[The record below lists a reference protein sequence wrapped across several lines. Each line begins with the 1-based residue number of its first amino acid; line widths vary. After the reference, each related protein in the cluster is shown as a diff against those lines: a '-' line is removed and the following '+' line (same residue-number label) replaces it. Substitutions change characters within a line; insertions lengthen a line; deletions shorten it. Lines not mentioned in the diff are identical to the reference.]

1 MAERFDIL
9 YRFSTDNGA
18 TWTDVSEQVNSL
30 QTNIAQNLCTNTF
43 LSAKDEAT
51 FVLPETPLFKPDGV
65 TPTPK
70 KLLIDAILGND
81 QVLVHINER
90 KPASKVLWDDNDVLW
105 NGNHVVWSWSS
116 RRFTGYVDKSSVS
129 LRSYPLP
136 PNLTVRLQ
144 DVSVLHLDDKVDTD
158 ICWETDE
165 EAVPAV
171 VYTVKRIV
179 RELLGLA
186 GYDNTDPSLSDAD
199 TTVMSSTDNVVIP
212 AFVIDRDKAKTYRQY
227 IDTLLFEAGGYV
239 INFNEYGIPVLV
251 HLQWDGSAAAQRVAD
266 NPMNANGVTMRSA
279 YLVNDGAKVKWS
291 TLQWAQNERIW
302 QSNINQK
309 YEDGILVGDIV
320 HDMGYWPPDGDVSP
334 IFFQYDAKL
343 LDIPYL
349 HRDTRWANEDL
360 SIIMAKNTRLG
371 VDTLKGTTP
380 FPIEDW
386 DKHDPN
392 SWPVGDT
399 WHDKY
404 GLDSNPQYWP
414 TKMWILLQNKTGE
427 DLNVSLAYIYGDVLY
442 RSRINTMQTD
452 GSKNPKEY
460 VSEYIY
466 DKDQAERF
474 LQFYWHFLQTSR
486 YQFSWSEPNVHDSL
500 NDIVEVG
507 IKGNSSMQKSLV
519 VGKSSQWLNAS
530 TEIITYTSVGI
541 DTYVPSQLIPTIIA
555 PSSTNNAVPSTK
567 SAVTATFSTAPTL
580 TLAQWEDL
588 ETAQQE
594 WTVTNP
600 SSFSAGDVAVINGYI
615 SDMDDTPIKLYMNVD
630 SITGSV
636 ISGAGIRIEYTPIQ
650 YQWDFS
656 MSATEAIRQDRDT
669 VNGIY
674 TDIVCESMELG
685 YGLLPYWKILNGDP
699 SLVYFANNHSQ
710 LNSGDKVTVR
720 IWAQNTE
727 DKIVIRMASDNTNNP
742 TYKIEKSIAI
752 KNVTEYNH
760 DFGAWEPTGGFL
772 LPDHIT
778 VGGEDYDILDG
789 DFFVAKITFATASSG
804 TVTAV
809 GTENPSAQGWY
820 DRYGT
825 GTSSDP
831 YYYKPTTDT
840 SCSVGDIYYTV
851 NSGDTYMEG
860 VPYEYIYLAWHNPM
874 TATTENAERLLSC
887 LGNVLSDPSVQPST
901 AAIYGWF
908 QNLVAKNAV
917 IENLTARLAT
927 IENLIITGQLIN
939 DAIQTVEASSPTT
952 LTFITSSQNYYN
964 ASGTVLGSCP
974 QLKISDIASVI
985 PVGISYAISGSITIK
1000 GITYTASEAY
1010 PIRLYF
1016 DRFDNSNLYTKL
1028 RIYRQN
1034 TLLAYFSGMNDSY
1047 RPQSGYIFPVSGS
1060 SVDTSGS
1067 VDANSLALPSSLG
1080 KILVHD
1086 VIPRDSSVDTV
1097 GTSGNR
1103 FHSGAFDNMN
1113 ISDGGFVYKQ
1123 DFVLSDTLTIPQ
1135 SSTSSVTKTVG
1146 DISLCKTCYVRIYN
1160 SSIDI
1165 EISAYLPIN
1174 YNNDMSTIIH
1184 NMVYPLSNSQLRV
1197 IRITITPSTGKIV
1210 ATATTSIPVGNTDID
1225 FFFFK

>member
-51 FVLPETPLFKPDGV
+51 FVLPETPLYYPDN

-70 KLLIDAILGND
+70 KQLIDAILGND

-90 KPASKVLWDDNDVLW
+90 KPSKKVMWDDNNVLW
-105 NGNHVVWSWSS
+105 KGKHVVWSWST

-144 DVSVLHLDDKVDTD
+144 DVSVLHLDDKVDRDVCLEDDPDGTRLHISDIVSALLGYAGYTD
-158 ICWETDE
+158 I
-165 EAVPAV
+165 
-171 VYTVKRIV
+171 
-179 RELLGLA
+179 GSLA
-186 GYDNTDPSLSDAD
+186 LDAGD
-199 TTVMSSTDNVVIP
+199 DVIIQ
-212 AFVIDRDKAKTYRQY
+212 AFVIDKDKAKTYRQY

-239 INFNEYGIPVLV
+239 LDFNEYGQANVV
-251 HLQWDGSAAAQRVAD
+251 HLKWDGSVGADRTID

-309 YEDGILVGDIV
+309 YEDGIMVGDIV

-349 HRDTRWANEDL
+349 HRDTRWQNEDL

-399 WHDKY
+399 WHDRY

-442 RSRINTMQTD
+442 RNRINTIQTD

-486 YQFSWSEPNVHDSL
+486 YQFSWSEPNVFDAL
-500 NDIVEVG
+500 NSVISVG

-530 TEIITYTSVGI
+530 TEIVTYVSVGI
-541 DTYVPSQLIPTIIA
+541 DAYVPSQMIPTVIA
-555 PSSTNNAVPSTK
+555 PSSTNNAVPSVK
-567 SAVTATFSTAPTL
+567 SAVTATFATTPSF

-588 ETAQQE
+588 QTAQQE

-636 ISGAGIRIEYTPIQ
+636 ISGVGIRIEYTPIQ

-710 LNSGDKVTVR
+710 LNTGDKVTVR

-742 TYKIEKSIAI
+742 AYKIEKSIAI

-789 DFFVAKITFATASSG
+789 DFFVAKTTFATASSG

-809 GTENPSAQGWY
+809 GTENPRNLGWME
-820 DRYGT
+820 RMGS
-825 GTSSDP
+825 GTSADP
-831 YYYKPTTDT
+831 YYYVLTTDT
-840 SCSVGDIYYTV
+840 SCSAGDTYYTA

-860 VPYEYIYLAWHNPM
+860 VPYEYIYPAWHNEIS
-874 TATTENAERLLSC
+874 ATTENADRMLKSLS
-887 LGNVLSDPSVQPST
+887 NVLTNPGLQPSVG
-901 AAIYGWF
+901 ALYGWF
-908 QNLVAKNAV
+908 QNFVALNAV

-939 DAIQTVEASSPTT
+939 DAIQTVESSNPTV
-952 LTFITSSQNYYN
+952 LGFITSSQNYYN
-964 ASGTVLGSCP
+964 IRGEVLGSCP
-974 QLKISDIASVI
+974 QLKISDISSVI
-985 PVGISYAISGSITIK
+985 PVGISYATSGSITIK
-1000 GITYTASEAY
+1000 GTTYTASEAY

-1016 DRFDNSNLYTKL
+1016 ERFNSGDKYTRL

-1034 TLLAYFSGMNDSY
+1034 TLLAFFMGYSGPY
-1047 RPQSGYIFPVSGS
+1047 YAESGYIFLWTNNN
-1060 SVDTSGS
+1060 VDTSGT
-1067 VDANSLALPSSLG
+1067 VTANSLALPASLG

-1097 GTSGNR
+1097 GTPGNR
-1103 FHSGAFDNMN
+1103 FHSGAFNSMD
-1113 ISDGGFVYKQ
+1113 ISDGGLVYKQ
-1123 DFVLSDTLTIPQ
+1123 RYVTSGNLTIP
-1135 SSTSSVTKTVG
+1135 SGTTAPVTDYIVQ
-1146 DISLCKTCYVRIYN
+1146 DITLCKTCLVQVTN
-1160 SSIDI
+1160 SGSGG
-1165 EISAYLPIN
+1165 EGTAWLPIN
-1174 YNNDMSTIIH
+1174 FYSGD
-1184 NMVYPLSNSQLRV
+1184 VG
-1197 IRITITPSTGKIV
+1197 RIFHDVVFRAGSFSPASILVAITPTTGQIA
-1210 ATATTSIPVGNTDID
+1210 ATPAASLSGDTTVY
-1225 FFFFK
+1225 FYFYK

>member
-51 FVLPETPLFKPDGV
+51 FVLPETPLFKSDGV

-90 KPASKVLWDDNDVLW
+90 KPASQVLWDDNDVLW

-349 HRDTRWANEDL
+349 HRDTRWQNEDL

-541 DTYVPSQLIPTIIA
+541 ETYVPSQLIPTIIA
-555 PSSTNNAVPSTK
+555 PSSSQTPVPSTK
-567 SAVTATFSTAPTL
+567 NAITATFATTPSF
-580 TLAQWEDL
+580 TLAEWETFG
-588 ETAQQE
+588 TAGVQQS
-594 WTVTNP
+594 WTITND
-600 SSFSAGDVAVINGYI
+600 SAFAVGDIARINGVI
-615 SDMDDTPIKLYMNVD
+615 SDMEDTPVSLYMDVTGVD
-630 SITGSV
+630 TVNHVITGT
-636 ISGAGIRIEYTPIQ
+636 GIRIEYT
-650 YQWDFS
+650 YVNAVWDFE
-656 MSATEAIRQDRDT
+656 MSQDT
-669 VNGIY
+669 VTTDKRLSYWSTKPY
-674 TDIVCESMELG
+674 TFTAISLTAIKTG
-685 YGLLPYWKILNGDP
+685 YETILPKWSCTGSKAFFGNPGT
-699 SLVYFANNHSQ
+699 Q
-710 LNSGDKVTVR
+710 TTSGDTATLIIPKDETAELVQVTM
-720 IWAQNTE
+720 T
-727 DKIVIRMASDNTNNP
+727 DYYNP
-742 TYKIEKSIAI
+742 GTPTITKGIAT
-752 KNVTEYNH
+752 VDQTEYDH
-760 DFGAWEPTGGFL
+760 DFGAWTPTDDGSNVYI

-778 VGGEDYDILDG
+778 KGTEVYDVIDG
-789 DFFVAKITFATASSG
+789 DFFVSKGFSTGGTQVGSPTGNPHENGYYERGGAGTGHRPYFYFLSADTTVDALKTYYTPSG
-804 TVTAV
+804 TDYPEGIPYVF
-809 GTENPSAQGWY
+809 ENGSQW
-820 DRYGT
+820 
-825 GTSSDP
+825 
-831 YYYKPTTDT
+831 
-840 SCSVGDIYYTV
+840 
-851 NSGDTYMEG
+851 NQ
-860 VPYEYIYLAWHNPM
+860 M
-874 TATTENAERLLSC
+874 TANQANSHRLLAS
-887 LGNVLSDPSVQPST
+887 LGNVMNSGIAVPST
-901 AAIYGWF
+901 AALWGWF
-908 QNLVAKNAV
+908 QNLVAQNA
-917 IENLTARLAT
+917 IIKNLTA
-927 IENLIITGQLIN
+927 INLNVGTYGTGFSFR
-939 DAIQTVEASSPTT
+939 A
-952 LTFITSSQNYYN
+952 LTDDGNGNKVFDVTYN
-964 ASGTVLGSCP
+964 GADLFKV
-974 QLKISDIASVI
+974 DIATGKIYFGQGFWYDPDDQAIHSFNDNVVI
-985 PVGISYAISGSITIK
+985 DSMGVITAQQATFNNALIQGNSEFQGSFDCDVIKTVGFQNVIATCSSTTHSRAQVKEIVEYAISQGFEADRNYEAELYLGGTQYASVKAAGFKKTTSANYDRYSITLIDSSYNAIDMK
-1000 GITYTASEAY
+1000 SFPYAY
-1010 PIRLYF
+1010 VAFVTGSDPNR
-1016 DRFDNSNLYTKL
+1016 K
-1028 RIYRQN
+1028 QW
-1034 TLLAYFSGMNDSY
+1034 AYMYPNDSFEY
-1047 RPQSGYIFPVSGS
+1047 NYFKVDVTLKLKKGKNVLQLDIPSHLDVASLSAGQMFYGPQ
-1060 SVDTSGS
+1060 T
-1067 VDANSLALPSSLG
+1067 
-1080 KILVHD
+1080 
-1086 VIPRDSSVDTV
+1086 TV
-1097 GTSGNR
+1097 G
-1103 FHSGAFDNMN
+1103 A
-1113 ISDGGFVYKQ
+1113 
-1123 DFVLSDTLTIPQ
+1123 P
-1135 SSTSSVTKTVG
+1135 
-1146 DISLCKTCYVRIYN
+1146 C
-1160 SSIDI
+1160 
-1165 EISAYLPIN
+1165 
-1174 YNNDMSTIIH
+1174 
-1184 NMVYPLSNSQLRV
+1184 YPLY
-1197 IRITITPSTGKIV
+1197 IK
-1210 ATATTSIPVGNTDID
+1210 A
-1225 FFFFK
+1225 